1 MLTKE
6 RHEALTQV
14 GSGTPMGELLRRYW
28 YPVAFE
34 RDLDDWPIK
43 KVRLLCED
51 FALYRTPDGSYGII
65 QEKCPHR
72 HASLVNGIVEAD
84 GIRCGYHGWCYDK
97 TGQCIDQPAEP
108 ENSVFKNK
116 IKAQAGRAEE
126 LGGMIWAYIGPE
138 PAPAL
143 PRFDVFVMDG
153 VRDVGHSVLPCNW
166 LQIMENSVDP
176 YHVEY
181 LHGRFFEFVGRQS
194 GFEAPSSFT
203 QAKHVKVGFDPFEWG
218 IIKRRVLEGNTEKN
232 DDWAIGHPLVFPEFM
247 RVGGAGIDQMQI
259 RVPMDDTH
267 TWAMFY
273 SVHHPDGAGEFGDH
287 GQLVEYEYEWIDDKG
302 NFIVDYIEGQDVM
315 AWVSQ
320 GEIADRTAEH
330 IGKSDAGV
338 IMLRRMFKEQM
349 GLVAKNEDPTVGFT
363 RENQDRIDLPCEKD
377 KFGAGAG
384 FAFQWIK
391 GGSMRY
397 SPQKD
402 DLLALHTDAAI
413 ARGETDLDEF
423 LDSAAGQ

>member
-6 RHEALTQV
+6 RNEALTRV
-14 GSGTPMGELLRRYW
+14 GPGTPMGELLRRYW
-28 YPVAFE
+28 YPVAFDE
-34 RDLDDWPIK
+34 DFDSWPIK

-51 FALYRTPDGSYGII
+51 FALYRTPDGSFGII

-72 HASLVNGIVEAD
+72 HASMVNGIVEED

-116 IKAQAGRAEE
+116 IKAQAGRAET

-153 VRDVGHSVLPCNW
+153 LRDVGHSVLPCNW

-176 YHVEY
+176 HHVEY
-181 LHGRFFEFVGRQS
+181 LHGRFFEFLGNQT
-194 GFEAPSSFT
+194 GFEAPSAFT
-203 QAKHVKVGFDPFEWG
+203 RAKHVKVGFDPFEWG
-218 IIKRRVLEGNTEKN
+218 IIKRRVLEGMSEED

-247 RVGGAGIDQMQI
+247 RVGGGGIDQMQI
-259 RVPMDDTH
+259 RVPIDDTH

-273 SVHHPDGAGEFGDH
+273 SVHHPEGAGEFAEH
-287 GQLVEYEYEWIDDKG
+287 GPLVEYEYQWIDDDG

-349 GLVAKNEDPTVGFT
+349 KLVAEGTDPAVGFT
-363 RENQDRIDLPCEKD
+363 REIHDRIDLPCEKD
-377 KFGAGAG
+377 KFGAGAS
-384 FAFQWIK
+384 FSFQWIN

-397 SPQKD
+397 SPQKS
-402 DLLALHTDAAI
+402 DLLALHTDAAV
-413 ARGETDLDEF
+413 ARGEPNLDE
-423 LDSAAGQ
+423 LMDAAGQ

>member
-6 RHEALTQV
+6 RNEALTRV
-14 GSGTPMGELLRRYW
+14 GPGTPMGELLRRYW

-34 RDLDDWPIK
+34 TDLDSWPIK
-43 KVRLLCED
+43 KVRLLGED
-51 FALYRTPDGSYGII
+51 FALYRSPDGSYGII

-97 TGQCIDQPAEP
+97 SGQCIDQPAEP
-108 ENSVFKNK
+108 PNSVFKDK
-116 IKAQAGRAEE
+116 IQAQAGLAEV
-126 LGGMIWAYIGPE
+126 LAGMVWAYIGPR

-153 VRDVGHSVLPCNW
+153 LRDVGHSVLPCNW

-176 YHVEY
+176 YHVEH
-181 LHGRFFEFVGRQS
+181 LHGRFFEFVGRHA
-194 GFEAPSSFT
+194 GFDAPSAFT

-218 IIKRRVLEGNTEKN
+218 ILKRRVLEGRSEAD

-259 RVPMDDTH
+259 RVPIDDTH
-267 TWAMFY
+267 TWSLFY
-273 SVHHPDGAGEFGDH
+273 SVHHPDGAGEFPSH
-287 GQLVEYEYEWIDDKG
+287 GPLVEYEYVWMDDDG
-302 NFIVDYIEGQDVM
+302 NFVVDYIEGQDVM

-330 IGKSDAGV
+330 IGKSDAGIIV
-338 IMLRRMFKEQM
+338 LRRMFREQM
-349 GLVAKNEDPTVGFT
+349 ELVASGKEPTVGFI
-363 RENQDRIDLPCEKD
+363 REHQDRIDLPCEKN
-377 KFGAGAG
+377 KFGAGAA
-384 FAFQWIK
+384 FAIQWIR

-397 SPQKD
+397 SPQVK
-402 DLLALHTDAAI
+402 DLLDLHAQAAA
-413 ARGETDLDEF
+413 ARGDTDVAAELN
-423 LDSAAGQ
+423 SAAGQ